1 MLKKTACVPNIEI
14 CLFIFDGI
22 VVRFDVTSG
31 WLMLVDM
38 VKYALFSFVICYF
51 SKLVVYWY
59 SIILFDKFIAGS
71 QLTLTRGQQW
81 VLLRVTS
88 SVIIGSFG
96 CSIVFELYCD
106 SFKLLGNPLSNAV
119 LSSFTNCPPVWR

>member
-1 MLKKTACVPNIEI
+1 MIIIDSELGLIFFLIYKISEGTILLKKTACVPNIEI

-51 SKLVVYWY
+51 SKLVVY
-59 SIILFDKFIAGS
+59 
-71 QLTLTRGQQW
+71 
-81 VLLRVTS
+81 
-88 SVIIGSFG
+88 
-96 CSIVFELYCD
+96 
-106 SFKLLGNPLSNAV
+106 
-119 LSSFTNCPPVWR
+119 